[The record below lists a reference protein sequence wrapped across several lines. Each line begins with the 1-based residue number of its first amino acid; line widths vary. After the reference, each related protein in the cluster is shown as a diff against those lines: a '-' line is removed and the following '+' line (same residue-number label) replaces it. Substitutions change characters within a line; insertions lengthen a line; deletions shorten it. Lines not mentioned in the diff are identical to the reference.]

1 MISLPGDVL
10 ANIGE
15 PKIDDA
21 TKQSWNDYVQYLQT
35 KGLKGHPS
43 LDQGDT
49 ALNVLDAYRKENP
62 KTLLTR
68 ENIPLIQQEFSTYRG
83 KALADIKSG
92 KATGPVNPD
101 ENFMP
106 GLSKIDGIPGSMT
119 TSYSFP
125 AARNTH
131 QVHDEKGK
139 VIASKTDVQPFAR
152 N

>member
-1 MISLPGDVL
+1 MINLPGDVL

-49 ALNVLDAYRKENP
+49 ALKVLDAYRKENP
-62 KTLLTR
+62 KSLLSR
-68 ENIPLIQQEFSTYRG
+68 DNIPLIQQEFSSYRG

-92 KATGPVNPD
+92 KASGPVNPD

-119 TSYSFP
+119 TSYTFP
-125 AARNTH
+125 AARTTH
-131 QVHDEKGK
+131 ELRDEKGK
-139 VIASKTDVQPFAR
+139 VLESRTETKPFAS